1 MYINVSNTARRQVSE
16 GYIIPFK
23 KVLSC
28 FYFQK
33 QLLEDCQS
41 LSCICC
47 FHGLPSETVYY
58 HNLPIAYKREMIS
71 LHLDKELES
80 VTASLYSVCLC
91 QQSYVRRQIVNV
103 IILKN
108 Y

>member
-1 MYINVSNTARRQVSE
+1 MNVSNTARRQVSE
-16 GYIIPFK
+16 GYIIHFK

-33 QLLEDCQS
+33 QLLEDCQI

-47 FHGLPSETVYY
+47 LHGLPSEKVYY
-58 HNLPIAYKREMIS
+58 HNPQIAYKRETIS
-71 LHLDKELES
+71 LHLEKELES
-80 VTASLYSVCLC
+80 VATSLYSVCLC
-91 QQSYVRRQIVNV
+91 QQYYVRRQIVNV
-103 IILKN
+103 FILKN